1 MSDLFKIF
9 ITSALTIFGG
19 VLVFAVTQL
28 LQKFLLEPVHEQ
40 SKVIGEIFFGLVY
53 YANRYANPGSGRP
66 EDLADTSEAF
76 RCYASQLQGTTNAIR
91 CHDLFEKL
99 GLMPQRSNIEE
110 AVRDLIRISN
120 SIDSGNGRENSKDAA
135 NVKKLLTLPDRR
147 GCLTFRWRRT
157 RQEPPHPS
165 A

>member
-1 MSDLFKIF
+1 MSDLFKIV

-19 VLVFAVTQL
+19 VLVFAMTQL

-53 YANRYANPGSGRP
+53 YSNRYANPGSGRP
-66 EDLADTSEAF
+66 KDLADTSEAF
-76 RCYASQLQGTTNAIR
+76 RRYASQLQGTTSAIR

-99 GLMPQRSNIEE
+99 GLVPQRKKIEE

-120 SIDSGNGRENSKDAA
+120 SIDSGNGRENSTNAA
-135 NVKKLLTLPDRR
+135 NVKELLTLPERR
-147 GCLTFRWRRT
+147 GCLSFSWRRK
-157 RQEPPHPS
+157 RQEPPRPS